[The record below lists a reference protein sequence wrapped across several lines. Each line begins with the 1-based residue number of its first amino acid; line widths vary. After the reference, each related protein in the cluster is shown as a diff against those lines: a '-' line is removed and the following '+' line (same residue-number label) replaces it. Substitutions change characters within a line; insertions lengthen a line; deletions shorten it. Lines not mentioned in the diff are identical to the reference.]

1 MVISAFGALE
11 VYRMSHWLNATLD
24 ARWCKD
30 TVSPRVGSVALAK
43 TWISGA
49 ETATLPK
56 RNQQQNMW
64 WCQLLH
70 EVKVY
75 GFSLHIIF
83 CSSRNASN
91 KVESTWK
98 LHGHSQSNHL
108 CPHASARNPS
118 SSAAAPV
125 QRWCLNSN
133 IRCFPECP
141 GFFFSPSIHSIQQC
155 TTHQVTLAF
164 CEERGKGRFQEISL
178 IILWPR
184 TTVCMDLTPT
194 KIIISMVHTLK
205 WSEIEI
211 ISATLLKITSVPNC
225 DALLHQHFSTPLA
238 ACALARLGWSFKAST
253 ASWKA
258 SWWSQALD

>member
-1 MVISAFGALE
+1 MALVFISF
-11 VYRMSHWLNATLD
+11 ATLLEF
-24 ARWCKD
+24 RK
-30 TVSPRVGSVALAK
+30 
-43 TWISGA
+43 
-49 ETATLPK
+49 LP
-56 RNQQQNMW
+56 W
-64 WCQLLH
+64 PC
-70 EVKVY
+70 
-75 GFSLHIIF
+75 
-83 CSSRNASN
+83 
-91 KVESTWK
+91 
-98 LHGHSQSNHL
+98 QSNHL
-108 CPHASARNPS
+108 CTHASARNPS

-125 QRWCLNSN
+125 QRWWVNSN
-133 IRCFPECP
+133 IRCFPGCP

-164 CEERGKGRFQEISL
+164 REERGKGRFQEISL

-225 DALLHQHFSTPLA
+225 DALLHQQFSTPLA

-258 SWWSQALD
+258 SWWSQAVGPSWIRQDCLYAFATENRFQMHGFVGALHFWFWQ